1 MKTRLLTKLRREA
14 KRYVKIAID
23 DNGRFIILKNN
34 GFNVDY
40 FYENKIDV
48 WCFGHYISHFNTI
61 DEAIEKLSLARRIYI
76 LDKIICIK
84 KTKDIQHKRKLI
96 KRL

>member
-1 MKTRLLTKLRREA
+1 MKTRLLKKLRREA
-14 KRYVKIAID
+14 KRNVKIAID
-23 DNGRFIILKNN
+23 DNGRFIIMDTSWCLKS
-34 GFNVDY
+34 Y

-48 WCFGHYISHFNTI
+48 WRFGDYVNHFNTI

>member
-1 MKTRLLTKLRREA
+1 MKTRLLKKLRREA

-34 GFNVDY
+34 GFYVNY
-40 FYENKIDV
+40 FYEDKIDV
-48 WCFGHYISHFNTI
+48 WCFGRFIINFNTI

-84 KTKDIQHKRKLI
+84 KKKDIQHKRKLI

>member
-1 MKTRLLTKLRREA
+1 MKTRLLKKLREEA

-23 DNGRFIILKNN
+23 DNGRFIIMDTNWCSES
-34 GFNVDY
+34 Y
-40 FYENKIDV
+40 FYENKRDV
-48 WCFGHYISHFNTI
+48 WRFGDYVNHFNTI